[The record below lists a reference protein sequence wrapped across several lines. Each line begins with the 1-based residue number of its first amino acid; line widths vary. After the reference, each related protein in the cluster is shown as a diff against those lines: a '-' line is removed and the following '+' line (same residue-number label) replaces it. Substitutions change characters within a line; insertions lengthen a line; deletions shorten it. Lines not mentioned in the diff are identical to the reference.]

1 MKFYTFD
8 ELTYPAVPPE
18 FGPEMRFTNR
28 FCDPQMVHKTYHEHL
43 DEWAICEDLGFDGA
57 FVNEHHFTAINIQPS
72 CNITATAIMMR
83 TKRMKVG
90 VIGNILP
97 LRHPVQTAEEFA
109 MMDCLS
115 GGRFIAGIVRGVP
128 FEYVSYNIDPFT
140 SRERLKESYEII
152 QKCLT
157 EEIFDYDGKY
167 WKLTGVSIWPKPI
180 QQPLPFW
187 MPTGSLETIEFAA
200 ERRISGAQVFYPSHA
215 FKDSFDLYRKVARE
229 RFGWEAGYD
238 NFVGARLLHVAETNE
253 QAIAEAKEAV
263 AYFFRVFSRP
273 VNNPAPVP
281 GLHTDRSFQ
290 HRQNIERDFPGPHT
304 PFEQMREDGFIVC
317 GDPDYVTRY
326 LENDMRLAG
335 YGHFLGMFHVGNLA
349 HDKVMKSKRLFA
361 EHIMP
366 VLRHINE
373 ENGNSKLE
381 TKNQRL
387 EAGDWRLDPTPQASS
402 LKPQASSQ
410 VSSLSLYR
418 DFNYVLT
425 RDTLETLGAFTN
437 RENSTV
443 SVGWDM
449 LVPER
454 EVDGF
459 PYQIIFVG
467 PTTEHRGSAIRL
479 RLVAS
484 NGAEV
489 ADDAQVY
496 LETAHESGADQQL
509 IFQGTYQQFREIA
522 DQHAPNAAIAA
533 QRRVVAQDRYRI
545 RLQIAVPVGSP
556 LPDPDA
562 EDSFFELECFKH
574 VLNVTA

>member
-18 FGPEMRFTNR
+18 YGPEMRFTNR
-28 FCDPQMVHKTYHEHL
+28 FCDPRAVHKTYHEHL
-43 DEWAICEDLGFDGA
+43 DEWTMCEDLGFDGA

-72 CNITATAIMMR
+72 CNITATAIISR

-109 MMDCLS
+109 MLDCLS

-128 FEYVSYNIDPFT
+128 FEYVSYNVDPFT
-140 SRERLKESYEII
+140 SRERMKESYEII

-157 EEIFDYDGKY
+157 EEIFDYEGKY
-167 WKLTGVSIWPKPI
+167 WNLTGVSIWPKPI

-215 FKDSFDLYRKVARE
+215 FKDSFDLYRKVAQE
-229 RFGWEAGYD
+229 RFGWEPGYD

-263 AYFFRVFSRP
+263 GYFFRVFSRP

-281 GLHTDRSFQ
+281 GLHTDQSFQ

-304 PFEQMREDGFIVC
+304 PFEQMRNDGFIVC
-317 GDPDYVTRY
+317 GDPDYVTRW
-326 LENDMRLAG
+326 LENDMRITG

-361 EHIMP
+361 ERVMP
-366 VLRHINE
+366 ALRHLNVDQ
-373 ENGNSKLE
+373 
-381 TKNQRL
+381 T
-387 EAGDWRLDPTPQASS
+387 TPLRASAAAHAYAVTGAVRDES
-402 LKPQASSQ
+402 LP
-410 VSSLSLYR
+410 LYN

-425 RDTLETLGAFTN
+425 RDAPETLRTFMSSENGAVTA
-437 RENSTV
+437 
-443 SVGWDM
+443 GWEM
-449 LVPER
+449 QVPER
-454 EVDGF
+454 EPDGF

-467 PTTEHRGSAIRL
+467 PTTDHRGSAIRL
-479 RLVAS
+479 HLACTSGGEVPDD
-484 NGAEV
+484 AEV
-489 ADDAQVY
+489 VLEMHHEKGKDRQV
-496 LETAHESGADQQL
+496 
-509 IFQGTYQQFREIA
+509 IFRGKYRQFKDLP
-522 DQHAPNAAIAA
+522 DQHALNAAVSA
-533 QRRVVAQDRYRI
+533 QRRGVAQDRYLM
-545 RLQIAVPVGSP
+545 RLSVMVPAGTVQ
-556 LPDPDA
+556 PDPAAD
-562 EDSFFELECFKH
+562 ESFFELECFKH
-574 VLNVTA
+574 ILNVTA

>member
-28 FCDPQMVHKTYHEHL
+28 FCDPWAVNKTYHEHL

-72 CNITATAIMMR
+72 CNITATAIIMR

-128 FEYVSYNIDPFT
+128 FEYVSYNVDPFT

-152 QKCLT
+152 HKCHT
-157 EEIFDYDGKY
+157 EEVFDYDGKY

-187 MPTGSLETIEFAA
+187 MPTGSLETVEFAA

-229 RFGWEAGYD
+229 RFGWEAGHD
-238 NFVGARLLHVAETNE
+238 NFVGARLLHIADTNE

-304 PFEQMREDGFIVC
+304 PFEQMRDDGFIVC
-317 GDPDYVTRY
+317 GDPDYVTRW
-326 LENDMRLAG
+326 LENDMRIAG
-335 YGHFLGMFHVGNLA
+335 YGHFMGMFHVGNLP
-349 HDKVMKSKRLFA
+349 HEKVMKSKQ
-361 EHIMP
+361 P
-366 VLRHINE
+366 VCRTRHASATPAQRDDQPTLQRPAARPPPPTKSQI
-373 ENGNSKLE
+373 SSLE
-381 TKNQRL
+381 TPEIL
-387 EAGDWRLDPTPQASS
+387 P
-402 LKPQASSQ
+402 
-410 VSSLSLYR
+410 LYT
-418 DFNYVLT
+418 DFNYVIT
-425 RDTLETLGAFTN
+425 RDALETLGAFT
-437 RENSTV
+437 RKENGAVTI
-443 SVGWDM
+443 GWEIA
-449 LVPER
+449 VPER
-454 EVDGF
+454 EPDGF
-459 PYQIIFVG
+459 PYQVIFVG
-467 PTTEHRGSAIRL
+467 PTAEHRGSAIRL
-479 RLVAS
+479 RLVTKD
-484 NGAEV
+484 GGEV
-489 ADDAQVY
+489 SDETEVR
-496 LETAHESGADQQL
+496 LESAHESGANQQV
-509 IFQGTYQQFREIA
+509 IFQGNYGQFRQIA
-522 DQHAPNAAIAA
+522 DQHAPNAAVAV
-533 QRRVVAQDRYRI
+533 QRRVVAQDRYLI
-545 RLQIAVPVGSP
+545 RLTGDRAARNSHRQTPMLTPPS
-556 LPDPDA
+556 
-562 EDSFFELECFKH
+562 
-574 VLNVTA
+574 LNWSALSMS

>member
-28 FCDPQMVHKTYHEHL
+28 FCDPWAVNKTYHEHL
-43 DEWAICEDLGFDGA
+43 DEWVLCEDLGFDGA

-128 FEYVSYNIDPFT
+128 FEYVSYNVDPFT

-152 QKCLT
+152 QKCHT
-157 EEIFDYDGKY
+157 EEVFDYDGKH

-200 ERRISGAQVFYPSHA
+200 ERRISGAQVFYPSLA
-215 FKDSFDLYRKVARE
+215 FKDSFDLYRKVARD

-253 QAIAEAKEAV
+253 QAIEEAKEAV

-290 HRQNIERDFPGPHT
+290 HRQNIEQDFPGPHT
-304 PFEQMREDGFIVC
+304 PFEQMRNDGFIVC
-317 GDPDYVTRY
+317 GDPDYVTRW
-326 LENDMRLAG
+326 LENDMRIAG
-335 YGHFLGMFHVGNLA
+335 YGHFMGMFHVGNLP
-349 HDKVMKSKRLFA
+349 HEKVMKSKRLFA
-361 EHIMP
+361 ERVMP
-366 VLRHINE
+366 VLRPLNVDQTTLQQPAVASTAAYRVRE
-373 ENGNSKLE
+373 AQNTENL
-381 TKNQRL
+381 
-387 EAGDWRLDPTPQASS
+387 P
-402 LKPQASSQ
+402 
-410 VSSLSLYR
+410 LYS

-425 RDTLETLGAFTN
+425 RDALETCGTFT
-437 RENSTV
+437 RSENGTV
-443 SVGWDM
+443 QIGWEM
-449 LVPER
+449 QVPER
-454 EVDGF
+454 EPDGF
-459 PYQIIFVG
+459 PYQVIFVG
-467 PTTEHRGSAIRL
+467 PTAEYRGSAIRL
-479 RLVAS
+479 RLVTQD
-484 NGAEV
+484 GGEV
-489 ADDAQVY
+489 ADETEVR
-496 LETAHESGADQQL
+496 LESAHENGTDRQV
-509 IFQGTYQQFREIA
+509 IFQGKYRQFKEIE
-522 DQHAPNAAIAA
+522 DQHAPNAAVAM
-533 QRRVVAQDRYRI
+533 QRRVVAQDRYCI
-545 RLQIAVPVGSP
+545 RLLVTAPQGAPQ
-556 LPDPDA
+556 PDLDA
-562 EDSFFELECFKH
+562 ENSFFELECFKH